1 MTRRG
6 ADRRTLGLQV
16 ACVAA
21 SPVVAALLIPRNGW
35 WALVAAG
42 LAGAALV
49 LGESRKRRAERR
61 STDQEAAEAVA
72 RIESRVAMVAALQ
85 PVADSLAGV
94 VVSGRAQRQEMLGV
108 IAQAVVVAAVRQVP
122 VQDVRGGWY
131 EHGTDKGVRVL
142 RRTCSDGRNDTTSS
156 TEFRAGSTEGD
167 AALAM
172 VDADGHLFVSDVEV
186 DPPAG
191 WDPDQVRRYRS
202 FIAVGVSI
210 RGRPLG
216 MLTVDAVQ
224 PGALTDEDLQTVR
237 LLASLLRVA
246 LAADL

>member
-1 MTRRG
+1 M
-6 ADRRTLGLQV
+6 LGLQV

-21 SPVVAALLIPRNGW
+21 SPVVAAVLIPQSGW
-35 WALVAAG
+35 WAFGAAA

-49 LGESRKRRAERR
+49 LGESRKRRAEQR
-61 STDQEAAEAVA
+61 STDQEASEERA
-72 RIESRVAMVAALQ
+72 RIEARVAMVAALQ
-85 PVADSLAGV
+85 PVAESLAGV

-108 IAQAVVVAAVRQVP
+108 ITQAVVVAAVRQVP
-122 VQDVRGGWY
+122 AEAVRGGWY
-131 EHGTDKGVRVL
+131 EHGTDRGVRTL
-142 RRTCSDGRNDTTSS
+142 RRTCSDGRNDTTPH
-156 TEFRAGSTEGD
+156 TEFRAGTTEGD

-172 VDADGHLFVSDVEV
+172 VDADGHLFVTDL
-186 DPPAG
+186 DDAPPAG
-191 WDPDQVRRYRS
+191 WDPDRVRRYRS
-202 FIAVGVSI
+202 FVAVGVSVK
-210 RGRPLG
+210 GRPLG